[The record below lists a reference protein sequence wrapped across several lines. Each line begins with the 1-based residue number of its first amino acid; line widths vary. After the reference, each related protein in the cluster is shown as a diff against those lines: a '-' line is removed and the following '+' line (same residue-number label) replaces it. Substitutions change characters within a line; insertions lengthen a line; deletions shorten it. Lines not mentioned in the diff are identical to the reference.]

1 MNWALQHMKQKLC
14 EMDVG
19 RGMNLERKQK
29 KHTRNLVLK

>member
-1 MNWALQHMKQKLC
+1 MNWVLQHMKQKLC

-19 RGMNLERKQK
+19 CGMHVEQKQK